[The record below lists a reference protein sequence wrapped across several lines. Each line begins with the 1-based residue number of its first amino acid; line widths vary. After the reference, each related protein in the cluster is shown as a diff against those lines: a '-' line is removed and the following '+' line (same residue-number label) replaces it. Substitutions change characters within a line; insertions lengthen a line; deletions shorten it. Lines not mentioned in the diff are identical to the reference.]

1 MKYLKMFE
9 TSIPH
14 IPVKYN
20 YSYVY
25 FDGGTPYDHYAKVI
39 GLQYL
44 YGQNKVQYKIEV
56 FDLDKNKLVTLNNV
70 DTEIKRKLKLLDL
83 FSMIQ

>member
-25 FDGGTPYDHYAKVI
+25 FDGGTPYDHYAKSNWI
-39 GLQYL
+39 TIFIWAKQGS
-44 YGQNKVQYKIEV
+44 I
-56 FDLDKNKLVTLNNV
+56 
-70 DTEIKRKLKLLDL
+70 
-83 FSMIQ
+83 